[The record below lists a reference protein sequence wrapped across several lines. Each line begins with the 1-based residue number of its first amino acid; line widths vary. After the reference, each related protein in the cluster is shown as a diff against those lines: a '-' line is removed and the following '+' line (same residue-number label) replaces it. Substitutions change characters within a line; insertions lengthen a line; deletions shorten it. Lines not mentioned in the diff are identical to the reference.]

1 MSKIPTF
8 HRVLPLVLLI
18 IVVVGFGSLAFGIGK
33 RQKVILQLPW
43 KHQFQFAGYYA
54 ALEKG
59 YYSKEG
65 LDVEIRQADIGVS
78 PLEEVLKG
86 EVQFGI
92 GNTEI
97 IVSYMEGKPIVVLAS
112 ILQHSPSI
120 LIMKSSMGITQ
131 PSHLIGKKIMLNEFS
146 NGIDL
151 IAMLY
156 NEGIKRDQFEIVNTS
171 LSLNDLLN
179 DRVQAYHG
187 YVSNEPF
194 FMEKFG
200 IPFNTIS
207 PSDFGIDFYSD
218 CLFTSK
224 NEVEKNYEIVKKFRA
239 ASLKGW
245 EYALMNK
252 DEIAQ
257 LILSRYNQTKTLDH
271 LLYEALEL
279 EKLISPEFIE
289 IGHSNRERWLRTA
302 EFLYQ
307 LGIIKRMKNI
317 DDFIYKPNPKIYVPW
332 LQIFIISFLT
342 LLLLSIAYILIKKW
356 LLQAVK
362 QNNKQL
368 DQVNME
374 LQAKRDEL
382 RQVST
387 QLSNSNIDLDKRF
400 KETST
405 FFNAITSDLKN
416 PLEELMQIIEKLGL
430 GKHHSANDEKLIAL
444 AREQGNSILY
454 LIGEFQEFSENEK
467 LNSIFYCKMDTEFEM
482 KRISS
487 SIANIF
493 TSQALFVSP
502 PEVIIPFPEFIVEK
516 EKVIRVLDL
525 ISHFLLEQL
534 KPLGFQLHSIQED
547 PSTLLFTIYTK
558 SENLTEQAVA
568 LIDQL
573 HEAQLKFP
581 FNATSFPIYIA
592 KKLVKAVNGNLWS
605 ETNTKG
611 EVVVN
616 LRVPCI
622 AIEGSNVSALS
633 SVPMQLGVSLSSVMK
648 LANKTFLVFDNQLDG
663 YSLIRTM
670 LNGCSS
676 KLIYSSS
683 LATMAGISSSFP
695 EIDLVI
701 MSINVFS
708 TSVADCLSSI
718 RSKAP
723 SVPIIGLIA
732 FDFEN
737 HQLQT
742 QLQFRKVIKKPVSQP
757 QLLMA
762 ISECLP

>member
-1 MSKIPTF
+1 MSKISTLRRF
-8 HRVLPLVLLI
+8 LPLALLLLLL
-18 IVVVGFGSLAFGIGK
+18 VGFGSLAFGIGK

-59 YYSKEG
+59 YYSIEG
-65 LDVEIRQADIGVS
+65 LDVEIRQANIGVS

-92 GNTEI
+92 GNAEI

-120 LIMKSSMGITQ
+120 LIVKSSLGITQ
-131 PSHLIGKKIMLNEFS
+131 PNQLIGKKIMLNEFS

-218 CLFTSK
+218 CLFTSHS
-224 NEVEKNYEIVKKFRA
+224 EVERNNEMVKKFRA

-271 LLYEALEL
+271 LLYEASEL
-279 EKLISPEFIE
+279 DKLISPEFIE
-289 IGHSNRERWLRTA
+289 IGHSNRERWLRMA

-307 LGIIKRMKNI
+307 LGIIKRMRNI
-317 DDFIYKPNPKIYVPW
+317 DDFIYKPNPKIYLPW
-332 LQIFIISFLT
+332 LQIIIISFST
-342 LLLLSIAYILIKKW
+342 LLLLTFAYFLIKKW
-356 LLQAVK
+356 LLQAIK
-362 QNNKQL
+362 QYNKQL
-368 DQVNME
+368 DRVNTE
-374 LQAKRDEL
+374 LQAKREEL
-382 RQVST
+382 KRVSAE
-387 QLSNSNIDLDKRF
+387 LSNSNNDFDTRF
-400 KETST
+400 KESST
-405 FFNAITSDLKN
+405 LFDSITSDVKS
-416 PLEELMQIIEKLGL
+416 PLEELMQIIEKLGM
-430 GKHHSANDEKLIAL
+430 GEFHSPSDEKLLAM

-454 LIGEFQEFSENEK
+454 LINEFQEFSEIEK
-467 LNSIFYCKMDTEFEM
+467 TNAIFYCKMDTEFEM

-487 SIANIF
+487 SIADID
-493 TSQALFVSP
+493 TSQAISIKP
-502 PEVIIPFPEFIVEK
+502 PEVIIPFPEFIVER
-516 EKVIRVLDL
+516 EKVMRVIDL
-525 ISHFLLEQL
+525 VSHFLLEQL
-534 KPLGFQLHSIQED
+534 KPSFFQLHSIQED

-558 SENLTEQAVA
+558 SESLSEQAIA

-573 HEAQLKFP
+573 HEAQTKFP
-581 FNATSFPIYIA
+581 FNTTSIPIYIT
-592 KKLVKAVNGNLWS
+592 KKLAKATNGSLWS
-605 ETNTKG
+605 ETNTNG
-611 EVVVN
+611 EVAVN
-616 LRVPCI
+616 FRVPCI

-648 LANKTFLVFDNQLDG
+648 LANKTFLVFDNHLDG
-663 YSLIRTM
+663 YFLIKTM

-683 LATMAGISSSFP
+683 LAATYGIAGSFS
-695 EIDLVI
+695 EVDLVI

-708 TSVADCLSSI
+708 TNVAECLSSI
-718 RSKAP
+718 RNKVP
-723 SVPIIGLIA
+723 SVPIIGLVA

-737 HQLQT
+737 HQLPAQK
-742 QLQFRKVIKKPVSQP
+742 QFQKVIKKPVSQP